1 MMNDNDLIMI
11 YDIVKDIDLNEE
23 QKKLVDRLGIIV
35 EQINLSHE
43 YRDKLQELNKKL
55 QGDVENA

>member
-11 YDIVKDIDLNEE
+11 YDIVKDIELNEE

-55 QGDVENA
+55 QGCEENE